1 MMRVSKWIPTVG
13 IALLFTA
20 NVPASPPAAGPDE
33 SAAVTRTVGEN
44 DREVKPL
51 LDKLSELSRLI
62 SENAQSPQAWRYPLE
77 QADVLLQ
84 LAGRSKGEER
94 DKLLRM
100 AIDSFYSAAVLSP
113 GDQPAA
119 YERLLRLPEQ
129 FARALPS
136 NPLAQYA
143 MLQEIQ
149 ADCMRELEKN
159 GGDRA
164 KAQEHRR
171 VRLMRFARENI
182 QSPEAPG
189 AVLEAAQ
196 ISETSGAIDEACRC
210 YRYLNENFP
219 GHAAGRKAGGALWR
233 LGKIDGP
240 VRLEMPLLYAPSGD
254 APFDLAQL
262 RGKLVVVY
270 FWSSIDAHAAD
281 DFRALKQLTDH
292 YGSRGVEVVYVNM
305 DDDPAKGRALL
316 SGQLTAGVHVYQSG
330 GLAGA
335 AAERYGILELPHAFL
350 VGKDGTLLGH
360 SLPAAQLES
369 HVTQHLHTGG

>member
-13 IALLFTA
+13 ITLLFAA
-20 NVPASPPAAGPDE
+20 NLPASPPAAGPDE
-33 SAAVTRTVGEN
+33 SAAVYRTVGDD
-44 DREVKPL
+44 DREMKPL
-51 LDKLSELSRLI
+51 LDRLSELSRLI

-77 QADVLLQ
+77 QAEILLR
-84 LAGRSKGEER
+84 LAARSQGEER

-100 AIDSFYSAAVLSP
+100 AIDSYYSAAVLSP

-119 YERLLRLPEQ
+119 YERLQRLPEQ
-129 FARALPS
+129 IARALPG

-149 ADCMRELEKN
+149 ADCTRVLEKN
-159 GGDRA
+159 GGDRD
-164 KAQEHRR
+164 KAQEHRGT
-171 VRLMRFARENI
+171 RLMRFARENI

-189 AVLEAAQ
+189 AILEAAQ
-196 ISETSGAIDEACRC
+196 ISESLGANEEACRC
-210 YRYLNENFP
+210 YRYLSENFP

-270 FWSSIDAHAAD
+270 FWSSTDAHAAG
-281 DFRALKQLTDH
+281 DFLALKQLTDR

-305 DDDPAKGRALL
+305 DDDPARGRAFL
-316 SGQLTAGVHVYQSG
+316 SGQLTAGVHLYQSG

-369 HVTQHLHTGG
+369 HVNQHLHPGG